1 MIESLYFFAI
11 FIGFA
16 FPNHIFI
23 RFFQVVVIIFL
34 FALNVENADYQNYL
48 NTYDSIKNRDIYYD
62 YFLSYEYGYQAI
74 ANFFSSIDMSFFV
87 FRFFCITT
95 ALILIN
101 KAFKILSPKYVNC
114 LFSLYLIF
122 PFLLDVIQI
131 RNFIGLSICIYAFAL
146 YFDSKFTEKN
156 KYIFGTILGS
166 FFQVTLLSYLL
177 LLFLN
182 SKTRLLIPFFA
193 IFFFTNIY
201 FFNYIIS
208 NFPVSLYFQ
217 TETSLTTQIALPALM
232 IFIISFIS
240 FCGVNHIRFKIYK
253 TKLINSLIFVLLFI
267 SPILSMNVEFFRLF
281 RNFIPLC
288 FPLVFLIRMNY
299 VNITFKYLIILLVIF
314 ILFYY
319 KYIFSN
325 FSGVYV
331 ALFEENNHILFSILN
346 N

>member
-1 MIESLYFFAI
+1 MIEFLYFFAI
-11 FIGFA
+11 FIGFV
-16 FPNHIFI
+16 FPYHIYI

-34 FALNVENADYQNYL
+34 FALNIDNADYQNYL
-48 NTYDSIKNRDIYYD
+48 NTYDSIKNRDVYYD

-74 ANFFSSIDMSFFV
+74 ANGFSSLGMSFFV
-87 FRFFCITT
+87 FRFFCIST

-101 KAFKILSPKYVNC
+101 KAFKIISPKYVNC
-114 LFSLYLIF
+114 LFSLYLLF

-131 RNFIGLSICIYAFAL
+131 RNFLGLSICIYAFAL
-146 YFDSKFTEKN
+146 YFDSKFTRKN
-156 KYIFGTILGS
+156 KYLFGTILGS

-177 LLFLN
+177 LGFLN
-182 SKTRLLIPFFA
+182 SKTRSLIPFFVLFFLA
-193 IFFFTNIY
+193 NIF

-217 TETSLTTQIALPALM
+217 TETSITTQIALPALM
-232 IFIISFIS
+232 FFIISFVG
-240 FCGVNHIRFKIYK
+240 FCGVNDIHFKIYK
-253 TKLINSLIFVLLFI
+253 TKLINSLIFVILFI